1 VALSAS
7 QKQQLGL
14 DPVGHTRKLAALRF
28 EVLMD
33 RLIQVIYVSSTTE
46 DISEHDTVQFL
57 KQARTANR
65 KHDVS
70 GMMIYVGG
78 CFLQLLEGEPA
89 KVQSVC
95 ASIFHDKR
103 DMRLILREPIAER
116 QFPDWIMGFE
126 AIEPQAAGQLLG
138 EPELFASA
146 SKLVNIDYNNA
157 KTLLSIIGRR
167 RWQSDR
173 SGMFRAIRRAG

>member
-1 VALSAS
+1 ME
-7 QKQQLGL
+7 K
-14 DPVGHTRKLAALRF
+14 
-28 EVLMD
+28 
-33 RLIQVIYVSSTTE
+33 LIQVIYVSSTTA

-57 KQARTANR
+57 KVARTANR

-70 GMMIYVGG
+70 GMMVYVGG
-78 CFLQLLEGEPA
+78 CFLQVLEGEAA
-89 KVQSVC
+89 KVDAVC

-103 DMRLILREPIAER
+103 DMRMILREPITER
-116 QFPDWIMGFE
+116 QFPDWTMGFE
-126 AIEPQAAGQLLG
+126 AIEPREAGQLLG

-146 SKLVNIDYNNA
+146 SQLVKIDYNNA